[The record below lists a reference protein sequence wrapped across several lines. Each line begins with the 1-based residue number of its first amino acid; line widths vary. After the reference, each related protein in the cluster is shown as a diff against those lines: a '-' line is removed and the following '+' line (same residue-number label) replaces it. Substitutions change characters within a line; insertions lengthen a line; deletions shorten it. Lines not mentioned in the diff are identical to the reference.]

1 MATNVELGQLVDNW
15 QDGATQTLPTYSEL
29 TSLGFAQAGDP
40 VSGVMA
46 TRPGSAWF
54 NLIAAMRVSVIR
66 AAGMTPSTTPDPLQ
80 FLTALQSLAW
90 IKDKT
95 ITAAMMADK
104 SITSEKLANGS
115 VTQDKLASGAIVF
128 EKISS
133 GTIATTSQ
141 AEEGTADNVLM
152 TPAKVKAAFD
162 AYSLNDLVHIAG
174 AETITGNKTFT
185 GQTTIV
191 DHPLTLD
198 GANISISNKDN
209 LNELDKITKFAKGT
223 TPTTGQSYLIRLL
236 DSSGSST
243 LAGTLAE
250 IGMAYT
256 SSGDS
261 YVQMVASDTTEGST
275 SRDYI
280 EVRYSKS
287 SGKFTTRTPT
297 PETDASGKEI
307 VNAEWLRNYV
317 STTFGAYVV
326 ERWRSGT
333 EWYRVWSDGLIE
345 QGGRVTVETSET
357 NVTINLNKAFTGVSY
372 VAIGMPDSGQSA
384 ISGGAGL
391 LGVGARTTSSFVLR
405 AVDGSGSGAITA
417 GYRTWMAVG
426 Y

>member
-1 MATNVELGQLVDNW
+1 MATNVELGQLVDSW
-15 QDGATQTLPTYSEL
+15 QDGATQTLPTYTEL

-46 TRPGSAWF
+46 TRPGAAWF
-54 NLIAAMRVSVIR
+54 NLVAAMRVSVIR
-66 AAGMTPSTTPDPLQ
+66 AAGMTPSSTPDPLQ

-95 ITAAMMADK
+95 ITAA
-104 SITSEKLANGS
+104 KLATGA
-115 VTQDKLASGAIVF
+115 VGTGQIASGAIVF

-141 AEEGTADNVLM
+141 AKEGTADNVLM
-152 TPAKVKAAFD
+152 TPAKVTAAFD

-191 DHPLTLD
+191 DQPLTLD
-198 GANISISNKDN
+198 GANLSISNKDN

-223 TPTTGQSYLIRLL
+223 NPTTGQSYLIRLL

-250 IGMAYT
+250 IGMAYN

-261 YVQMVASDTTEGST
+261 YVQMVASNTTEGST

-297 PETDASGKEI
+297 PETTASGKEI
-307 VNAEWLRNYV
+307 VNAEWL
-317 STTFGAYVV
+317 
-326 ERWRSGT
+326 
-333 EWYRVWSDGLIE
+333 
-345 QGGRVTVETSET
+345 
-357 NVTINLNKAFTGVSY
+357 
-372 VAIGMPDSGQSA
+372 
-384 ISGGAGL
+384 
-391 LGVGARTTSSFVLR
+391 
-405 AVDGSGSGAITA
+405 
-417 GYRTWMAVG
+417 
-426 Y
+426 

>member
-1 MATNVELGQLVDNW
+1 MATNVELGQLVDSW
-15 QDGATQTLPTYSEL
+15 QDGATQTLPTYTEL

-46 TRPGSAWF
+46 TRPGAAWF
-54 NLIAAMRVSVIR
+54 NLVAAMRVSVIR
-66 AAGMTPSTTPDPLQ
+66 AAGMTPSSTPDPLQ

-95 ITAAMMADK
+95 ITAA
-104 SITSEKLANGS
+104 
-115 VTQDKLASGAIVF
+115 KLASGAVGTSQLASGAVVF

-141 AEEGTADNVLM
+141 AKQGTADNVLM

-162 AYSLNDLVHIAG
+162 AHSLNDLVHIAG
-174 AETITGNKTFT
+174 AETITGSKTFT

-191 DHPLTLD
+191 DQPLTLD

-209 LNELDKITKFAKGT
+209 LNEIDKITNFAKGT

-250 IGMAYT
+250 IGMVYN

-261 YVQMVASDTTEGST
+261 YVQMVASDTTAGST

-287 SGKFTTRTPT
+287 SGKFTTRAPT
-297 PETDASGKEI
+297 PQATAAGKEI

-326 ERWRSGT
+326 ERWRRGT

-345 QGGRVTVETSET
+345 QGGRATIGASET
-357 NVTINLNKAFTGVSY
+357 NITINLNRAFTGVSY

-384 ISGGAGL
+384 VSGGAGL
-391 LGVGARTTSSFVLR
+391 LGIGARTTSSFVLR